1 MPSFVNLKFLD
12 EFSHLHSLLTLPV
25 KGTRLIVF
33 VFCCCFNCSASVL
46 ISCPLFPIF
55 RNKLEKF
62 RVNSAGFDNRY
73 RHRDNLN
80 PHCDL
85 AYAVVY
91 PGKDN
96 SDYTNDENR
105 NNRIMNRNIE
115 SYEISRKINGPTHES
130 DIDSFFEV
138 SSEL

>member
-1 MPSFVNLKFLD
+1 M
-12 EFSHLHSLLTLPV
+12 
-25 KGTRLIVF
+25 
-33 VFCCCFNCSASVL
+33 
-46 ISCPLFPIF
+46 
-55 RNKLEKF
+55 EKF

-73 RHRDNLN
+73 RHRDDLY

-105 NNRIMNRNIE
+105 NSRIMNKNVE
-115 SYEISRKINGPTHES
+115 NYEISRKINGPVVE
-130 DIDSFFEV
+130 IDSFFE
-138 SSEL
+138 SSSLM